1 MAVIILCHTLQFGPA
16 SCSRDVPG
24 GMEKLLEAAV
34 LKRAAFT
41 VVVEVPELLVPE
53 PVAVVEPP
61 PLPEPDAVLVVPD
74 DIVSEVGSVAEE
86 HVSDRC
92 VLASKMQ
99 DAYPA
104 HEAVRPER

>member
-1 MAVIILCHTLQFGPA
+1 
-16 SCSRDVPG
+16 
-24 GMEKLLEAAV
+24 MEKLLEAAV

-41 VVVEVPELLVPE
+41 VVVEDPELLV

-61 PLPEPDAVLVVPD
+61 PLPEPDVVLVVPD

-99 DAYPA
+99 GADPA